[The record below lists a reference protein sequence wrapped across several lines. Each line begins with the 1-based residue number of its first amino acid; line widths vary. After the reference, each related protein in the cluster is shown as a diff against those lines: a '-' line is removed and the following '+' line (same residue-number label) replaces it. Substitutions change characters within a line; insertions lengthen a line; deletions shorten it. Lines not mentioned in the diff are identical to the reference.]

1 MVYSVWSRSVGL
13 EVNMPRLDIYIAEHC
28 FGCDEARRLAGAVVS
43 RFMGLSVRVVD
54 LGREPDERP
63 DSLVAV
69 PSYVLDGRVISLGNP
84 RQEDLFSKL
93 ERLLDMSRSAGGRH
107 GAP

>member
-1 MVYSVWSRSVGL
+1 
-13 EVNMPRLDIYIAEHC
+13 MPRLDIYVAEHC
-28 FGCDEARRLAGAVVS
+28 FGCDEAQRLAGAVVS
-43 RFMGLSVRVVD
+43 RFAGLSVRVVD

-84 RQEDLFSKL
+84 RQEELFSDL
-93 ERLLDMSRSAGGRH
+93 EQLLDISPRAEGRH
-107 GAP
+107 GSP

>member
-1 MVYSVWSRSVGL
+1 
-13 EVNMPRLDIYIAEHC
+13 MPRLDIYVAEHC
-28 FGCDEARRLAGAVVS
+28 FGCDEAQRLAGAVVS
-43 RFMGLSVRVVD
+43 RFAGLSVRVVD

-84 RQEDLFSKL
+84 RQEDLFSDL
-93 ERLLDMSRSAGGRH
+93 ERLLGSSPSAEGSH
-107 GAP
+107 GSP

>member
-1 MVYSVWSRSVGL
+1 
-13 EVNMPRLDIYIAEHC
+13 MPRLDIYIAEHC

-54 LGREPDERP
+54 LGRAPNERP

-69 PSYVLDGRVISLGNP
+69 PSYVLDGHVISLGNP
-84 RQEDLFSKL
+84 RQEDLFSDL
-93 ERLLDMSRSAGGRH
+93 ERRLDSSPSAEGRH
-107 GAP
+107 GSP

>member
-13 EVNMPRLDIYIAEHC
+13 EVDMPRLDIYIAEHC

-54 LGREPDERP
+54 LVREPDERP

-84 RQEDLFSKL
+84 RQEDLFCDL
-93 ERLLDMSRSAGGRH
+93 ERLLDRSPSAGGRH
-107 GAP
+107 GAS